1 MRNININETI
11 IILDLEP
18 TTERMME
25 NMQQHRLTPAPLD
38 TRSNNAIWEYI
49 AMSDNDEAMQHE
61 LLMNKQCTHQPTLNK
76 LNTCLYHQQQL
87 TKEYISLN
95 RYLSTLTHVNP
106 AILAQWL
113 QQLENNYLRISQ
125 QWDNMI
131 TYYQHHLTEEEKEQ
145 MEAINRMQTIPLVK
159 VVKKH

>member
-1 MRNININETI
+1 MNINIYTPNMIAIEIT
-11 IILDLEP
+11 P
-18 TTERMME
+18 TTRKMII
-25 NMQQHRLTPAPLD
+25 NMQQHRLNPAPLD
-38 TRSNNAIWEYI
+38 TRSNNNIWEYI

-61 LLMNKQCTHQPTLNK
+61 LLMNKHITHQPTLNK

-87 TKEYISLN
+87 TREYINLN
-95 RYLSTLTHVNP
+95 RYLSTISTVNP
-106 AILAQWL
+106 AIRGQWL
-113 QQLENNYLRISQ
+113 QQLEENYLRISQ

-159 VVKKH
+159 VVRKH